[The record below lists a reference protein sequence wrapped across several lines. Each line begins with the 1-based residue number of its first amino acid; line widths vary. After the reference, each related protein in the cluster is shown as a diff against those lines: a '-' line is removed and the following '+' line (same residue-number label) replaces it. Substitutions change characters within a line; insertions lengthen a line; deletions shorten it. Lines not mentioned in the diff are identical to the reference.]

1 MKKIT
6 VVALIG
12 VLVLS
17 LAGSVALAA
26 PGDAYGP
33 GGFCP
38 AFGTNGQQVNLTSEQ
53 KAQLDSWHKERME
66 QRKQVLKR
74 QVEWG
79 WLTQEQADQEIS
91 YMEQYQKDG
100 YGGMGMGPGRMHGGH
115 GWGHGRG
122 GCGYGGWAR

>member
-6 VVALIG
+6 VVALVGI
-12 VLVLS
+12 LVLS

-33 GGFCP
+33 GGCCP
-38 AFGTNGQQVNLTSEQ
+38 AFGANGQQVNLTSEQ
-53 KAQLDSWHKERME
+53 KAQFDIWHKDRME
-66 QRKQVLKR
+66 HRKEVLQK

-79 WLTQEQADQEIS
+79 WLNQEQADQEIS

-100 YGGMGMGPGRMHGGH
+100 YGRMGMGPDRMHGGH
-115 GWGHGRG
+115 SRG